1 VPDLPEVPVT
11 VVTVEPG
18 DVLCLYSDGV
28 TEAQN
33 GAGELFDVER
43 MCAVIEQAMADGKV
57 LDEVTR
63 AVFDEVERFSG
74 RHDDDWTM
82 LLAKRG

>member
-1 VPDLPEVPVT
+1 VM
-11 VVTVEPG
+11 TVEPG

-33 GAGELFDVER
+33 DAGEQFDVPR
-43 MCAVIEQAMADGKV
+43 MAAVIERALGEGKA

-63 AVFDEVERFSG
+63 AVFDEVESFSG

-82 LLAKRG
+82 LLVKRS